1 MQRPL
6 LRCCANVASTRRCA
20 VGDVKAISNFPADFT
35 PHKQIAKQI
44 ADKNAMLKSG
54 QIDWA
59 TAEAL
64 AFGTLLMEG

>member
-1 MQRPL
+1 M
-6 LRCCANVASTRRCA
+6 
-20 VGDVKAISNFPADFT
+20 KAISNFPADFT

-44 ADKNAMLKSG
+44 ADKKAMLKSG